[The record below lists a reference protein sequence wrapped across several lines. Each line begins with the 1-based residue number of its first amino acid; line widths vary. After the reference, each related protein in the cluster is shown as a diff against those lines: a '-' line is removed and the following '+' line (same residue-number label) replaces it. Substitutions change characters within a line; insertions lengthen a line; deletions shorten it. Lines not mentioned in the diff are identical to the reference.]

1 MTPAAVWATAPH
13 QTEDVTVRHTWR
25 DKAAAG
31 LSTPAGVI
39 VHISQMSFVAVFT
52 RSVFLFSAFQ
62 GFIPARS
69 ESQGL
74 VVQVMHFAPP

>member
-31 LSTPAGVI
+31 LSSAAGVI
-39 VHISQMSFVAVFT
+39 VHISQMSFCCRFHT
-52 RSVFLFSAFQ
+52 KRLFILRVS
-62 GFIPARS
+62 GVH
-69 ESQGL
+69 GL